1 MTATPREE
9 RIRIRA
15 RRTRRVAG
23 VVLFLSFL
31 DIFALLPT
39 VGPHVEALGGGDAA
53 IGAAIGAYSA
63 SNLPANVIGGILVDR
78 WGRRR
83 VLLLGLGLAA
93 LAVAAYALAGT
104 VTAFV
109 GVRVL
114 HGIAGGVLIPAVFAA
129 AGDRA
134 EPGHTGRSF
143 GRLGALIGAAAVV
156 APASAGIVRQ
166 TISTEAVFLGV
177 AALLALAFAL
187 AWWGIYDRLASPGAA
202 APSGTEQV
210 GRAMRVL
217 LADATLRRALAA
229 TATLTAGVG
238 VLAGFLP
245 GRAEGLGAD
254 PSLVGVLFT
263 IYAVVAAAIMLSPLS
278 GRVDRGR
285 ALTTAAA
292 GLLVLAASLTTLTFA
307 AALWVAVVAS
317 ALFGAGYG
325 LVFPAVTGTTS
336 LLASDAT
343 RGRAFGLFNM
353 AFSLGLAIGPPV
365 VGWAAQLTPALDVFV
380 PAAIL
385 CAGVGA
391 WLLLRGGGGD
401 GGGPTTGDATPRAS
415 TDGT

>member
-1 MTATPREE
+1 MITTPREQ
-9 RIRIRA
+9 RVLVRA
-15 RRTRRVAG
+15 RRTRRSAG

-39 VGPHVEALGGGDAA
+39 VGPHVEELGGGDAA
-53 IGAAIGAYSA
+53 IGAAVGAYSA
-63 SNLPANVIGGILVDR
+63 SNLPANVIGGILVDK

-93 LAVAAYALAGT
+93 LAVAAYAAATT
-104 VTAFV
+104 VGAFV

-114 HGIAGGVLIPAVFAA
+114 HGLAGGVLIPAVFAA

-156 APASAGIVRQ
+156 APATAGIVRQ
-166 TISTEAVFLGV
+166 TVSTEAVFLGV
-177 AALLALAFAL
+177 AGLLALAFVI
-187 AWWGIYDRLASPGAA
+187 AWWGVFDRLTTPEAA
-202 APSGTEQV
+202 APSGADQV
-210 GRAMRVL
+210 GRAMRAL
-217 LADATLRRALAA
+217 LADPTLRRALAA

-254 PSLVGVLFT
+254 PSVVGILFT
-263 IYAVVAAAIMLSPLS
+263 IYAVVAAGIMLSPLA

-285 ALTTAAA
+285 ALATAAV
-292 GLLVLAASLTTLTFA
+292 GLLVLALSLATLTFA

-336 LLASDAT
+336 LLATDAT

-353 AFSLGLAIGPPV
+353 AFSLGLAVGPPA
-365 VGWAAQLTPALDVFV
+365 VGWTAQVTPALDVFI
-380 PAAIL
+380 PAAVL
-385 CAGVGA
+385 CLGVGA
-391 WLLLRGGGGD
+391 WLLVS
-401 GGGPTTGDATPRAS
+401 GGPHRPSRGDT
-415 TDGT
+415 